1 MLTVVSSPS
10 PFERAASLGG
20 AVANAPLR
28 LVGGLAEP
36 TRRDVAR
43 NVRRAVGISA
53 EPGPIALDPSSAYLA
68 PGSLARVVHGD
79 LPSMLIGGLSALML
93 QMLHPLA
100 MAGMAQHSSYRDDP
114 VGRLRRTAEF
124 VSATT
129 FGTVSEAEA
138 AIAQVRRVHRRVKGT
153 APDGRAYSAADPE
166 LVTFIHVAEM
176 WSFLASSKRYGTTVL
191 GPPECDRYYE
201 EVAPVAYALGATWV
215 PRSADEVE
223 AYFLRVRPHLYA
235 GPQARTTLEWLR
247 KGVAHRPE
255 ERAVYALVV
264 AAAAGLLPRWAR
276 RELGLS
282 VMDPMEL
289 LLDTTAVTPLT
300 RALAA
305 AVRWAIPPV
314 R

>member
-1 MLTVVSSPS
+1 MLSVVSSTS

-20 AVANAPLR
+20 AVAGAPLR

-36 TRRDVAR
+36 ARRDVAR

-79 LPSMLIGGLSALML
+79 LPSMLIGGLTALML

-114 VGRLRRTAEF
+114 VGRLRRTADF

-138 AIAQVRRVHRRVKGT
+138 AIAQVHRVHRRVKGT

-176 WSFLASSKRYGTTVL
+176 WSFLASSRRYGTAVL
-191 GPPECDRYYE
+191 GPTECDRYYD
-201 EVAPVAYALGATWV
+201 EVAPVGYALGATWI
-215 PRSADEVE
+215 PRSAGEVE
-223 AYFLRVRPHLYA
+223 AYFLRVRPELYV
-235 GPQARTTLEWLR
+235 GPQARTTLDWLL
-247 KGVAHRPE
+247 KGVARRPE

-264 AAAAGLLPRWAR
+264 AAAVGLLPQWAR
-276 RELGLS
+276 RELGLTF
-282 VMDPMEL
+282 VRPVEL
-289 LLDTTAVTPLT
+289 LLDTAAVTPLM
-300 RALAA
+300 RALAG
-305 AVRWAIPPV
+305 AVRWAIPPI